1 MHVQYV
7 KYYTLYLYIYFST
20 CFDECSPS
28 SGRRWHKVIYT
39 HKLKR
44 KLHTLHKK
52 EVLADIDVTIEILC
66 CLHIHG

>member
-1 MHVQYV
+1 MFRRVFAIFREAMAQSNL
-7 KYYTLYLYIYFST
+7 YTQ
-20 CFDECSPS
+20 
-28 SGRRWHKVIYT
+28 
-39 HKLKR
+39 KLKR